1 MPRFRLLAVLPIAVT
16 GCSLLVSTDDLAGP
30 ADGDAG
36 LAMPN
41 EAGASDVAIPDR
53 DGTTPIDAA
62 PDAASVSPCLAG
74 TFDHCYDF
82 TVADPLSGWTFISP
96 PDSTFDATH
105 FTRATSTSASG
116 PASLRYRHPSANYI
130 YRDALRVTQLE
141 VGDSY
146 YVAFST
152 KVEKFGTGPQ
162 LGTMSLELGDGP
174 VGDIY
179 FYQKDGLVYVSTRY
193 FDTQYLSGPRS
204 PDLQVSTQEQ
214 WHRYEV
220 WLTTGSPPRLR
231 FAMDGDVMKGV
242 GVKYDTLL
250 NAKFSPGNATLN
262 IGVWDHDSTPNP
274 GTEHIVYFDD
284 VVFDVTQ

>member
-1 MPRFRLLAVLPIAVT
+1 MNPSNPPSSHAWITVCC
-16 GCSLLVSTDDLAGP
+16 GQGMNP
-30 ADGDAG
+30 AIKGGDPAFYPG
-36 LAMPN
+36 
-41 EAGASDVAIPDR
+41 D
-53 DGTTPIDAA
+53 
-62 PDAASVSPCLAG
+62 LAG

-82 TVADPLSGWTFISP
+82 TVADPLSGWSFIAP
-96 PDSTFDATH
+96 PDTTFDATH
-105 FTRATSTSASG
+105 FTRVTSTSVSG

-130 YRDALRVTQLE
+130 YFDTLRATQLE
-141 VGDSY
+141 VGSSY

-162 LGTMSLELGDGP
+162 LGTMALQLGDGP
-174 VGDIY
+174 VGDVY
-179 FYQKDGLVYVSTRY
+179 FYQKNGLVYVSTRY
-193 FDTQYLSGPRS
+193 FDAQYLSGPRS
-204 PDLQVSTQEQ
+204 PDFQVSTQEQ

-250 NAKFSPGNATLN
+250 NAKFSPGNATLS

-274 GTEHIVYFDD
+274 ATEHIVYFDD